1 MGQRKWKKII
11 LVFGILFLLLFSFWY
26 GGGSAGLQGFSSA
39 DNQETVS
46 QEKKDTGRLVSDNAD
61 NKDKNTTEKDYKKDD
76 NIFKQIVMNITKK
89 KASSDTSKNTQ
100 NNKRAQ
106 KNANRAADKSK
117 KKSKKSKKKS
127 SSASKDKTEPE
138 SGNNGENSNSS
149 SGQNTESTNHEQDSN
164 NNTTA
169 DSNSSAEDDNG
180 TITCTVF
187 ISCAVLLDKMDSL
200 PAAKRKLVPSDG
212 ILLKT
217 TTVKI
222 KEGSTVFDVLR
233 QAAKDNKIHLEY
245 SFTPIYKSYYIEGI
259 GNLYQFDSGELS
271 GWMYS
276 VNGEFPG
283 NGCSSYTVKSG
294 DVIQWVYTCSLGK
307 DVGSYFEE

>member
-1 MGQRKWKKII
+1 MNPRKWKKGI
-11 LVFGILFLLLFSFWY
+11 LIFGILFLLIFSFWY

-39 DNQETVS
+39 DNQKVVSEET
-46 QEKKDTGRLVSDNAD
+46 KDSSSSVSDSAE
-61 NKDKNTTEKDYKKDD
+61 EKEREEKSTKKDD
-76 NIFKQIVMNITKK
+76 NIFKQIVMNIKK
-89 KASSDTSKNTQ
+89 KSGSSNTSKNTQ

-127 SSASKDKTEPE
+127 PGTSKEKAGQESSQNKETDDNHSVQGTE
-138 SGNNGENSNSS
+138 NAN
-149 SGQNTESTNHEQDSN
+149 QDWDADSN
-164 NNTTA
+164 NTA
-169 DSNSSAEDDNG
+169 ENQNNNMVEEKD
-180 TITCTVF
+180 TITCTIS

-200 PAAKRKLVPSDG
+200 PASKRKLVPSDG

-217 TTVKI
+217 TTVKMK
-222 KEGSTVFDVLR
+222 KESSVFDVLR
-233 QAAKDNKIHLEY
+233 QAAKDNNIHLEY

-283 NGCSSYTVKSG
+283 NGCSSYTIKSG